1 MIYSHQRIQ
10 EVSLLNIQLQIN
22 EVARRASVSIR
33 TIRFYEEK
41 GLLQPSSFTSGG
53 IRLYTARDINRL
65 IFIRRLVTLGMTL
78 EDIRL
83 CLGQI
88 TDDLHREERGRRT
101 IELLRMQKEKLN
113 EESRKIDQLKKDIE
127 ESEEKITRCL
137 GCKAEVCPEQCPSFG
152 QIL

>member
-1 MIYSHQRIQ
+1 M
-10 EVSLLNIQLQIN
+10 NTQLQIN

-53 IRLYTARDINRL
+53 IRLFTARDINRL
-65 IFIRRLVTLGMTL
+65 IYIRRLVALGMTL

-83 CLGQI
+83 CLGKI
-88 TDDLHREERGRRT
+88 TDDQHRKERAMRT
-101 IELLRMQKEKLN
+101 MELLNLQKEKLN
-113 EESRKIDQLKKDIE
+113 EQHSKIDQLRKDIE
-127 ESEEKITRCL
+127 ESEMKIARCL
-137 GCKAEVCPEQCPSFG
+137 GCSAEICSEQCPNFG